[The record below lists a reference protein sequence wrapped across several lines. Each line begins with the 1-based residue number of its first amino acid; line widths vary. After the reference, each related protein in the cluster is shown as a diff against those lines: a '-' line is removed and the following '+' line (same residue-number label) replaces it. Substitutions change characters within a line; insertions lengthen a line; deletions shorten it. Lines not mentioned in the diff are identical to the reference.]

1 MGIKTDVPIIL
12 ESASQSDEY
21 EGELAT
27 RRTIIW
33 TVSFLLKGMIYPD
46 IKTSSV
52 IKQIEVN
59 FRIPGSDQTGFEV
72 NFVLLE
78 TSDFDTTDYILLE
91 TGNYERIASE
101 DSSEGAA
108 EATVKSRYTVTPSP
122 TTATAS
128 DDYGFSETFEFFEPS
143 KNYDVTTGT
152 DV

>member
-1 MGIKTDVPIIL
+1 MENVPIIL

-91 TGNYERIASE
+91 TDILNHKLIIH
-101 DSSEGAA
+101 
-108 EATVKSRYTVTPSP
+108 TI
-122 TTATAS
+122 
-128 DDYGFSETFEFFEPS
+128 
-143 KNYDVTTGT
+143 
-152 DV
+152 